1 MTAWTPAAPI
11 SVYQKYKCWTKKAVT
26 WEGLRVI
33 LRAQESLELAF
44 SAEETQY
51 WKSFLADL

>member
-11 SVYQKYKCWTKKAVT
+11 SVYQKYQAVT